1 MSSWTPILRHCGGL
15 INCLT
20 QFTCFAH
27 FDLCIFRCFITKKH
41 SGAISYDKCPTF
53 CVFKP
58 YPQFLVL
65 SFCLTSMP
73 NIAKIHHDAGN
84 FQFVFFSQMILR
96 ITRDQ
101 QRHFSPQKAFMR
113 AMKLHPPVRFS
124 HRVRANNLQKVQK
137 MCKNANAMEN
147 NLPVN
152 EAARRLGPAT
162 TNNHSILL
170 GF

>member
-15 INCLT
+15 INCPT

-73 NIAKIHHDAGN
+73 IIAKIHHDAGN
-84 FQFVFFSQMILR
+84 FQFVFFLSWFWGLQGISSAIFLLR
-96 ITRDQ
+96 KPSCVRWSCTRRCVFRIGCVQTICKKCKKCAKMQTPWKTICPWTKQHEDWDLPQQITT
-101 QRHFSPQKAFMR
+101 
-113 AMKLHPPVRFS
+113 RFS
-124 HRVRANNLQKVQK
+124 
-137 MCKNANAMEN
+137 
-147 NLPVN
+147 
-152 EAARRLGPAT
+152 
-162 TNNHSILL
+162 
-170 GF
+170 

>member
-1 MSSWTPILRHCGGL
+1 MIKTLVIITIDMFWLKMWSTDKDNEYVV
-15 INCLT
+15 NCPN
-20 QFTCFAH
+20 QPTCFAH

-73 NIAKIHHDAGN
+73 IIAKIHHDAGN

-101 QRHFSPQKAFMR
+101 QRHFFSLES
-113 AMKLHPPVRFS
+113 LH
-124 HRVRANNLQKVQK
+124 A
-137 MCKNANAMEN
+137 CD
-147 NLPVN
+147 
-152 EAARRLGPAT
+152 EAAPASAFFASGACKQSAKKCKKCAKMQT
-162 TNNHSILL
+162 PWKTICP
-170 GF
+170 